1 LSRQKKALLSYLFE
15 EACTSGESLLESSK
29 LAKEM
34 LEVALKTFDKI
45 YLIIDGLDECKKDE
59 KILISTWFQST
70 INNESV
76 DDPAR
81 LRCLFISQ
89 DDNDTCKLFKNV
101 PTFQITSAD
110 NREDIAHF
118 CMAWARKIQEKFELS
133 TGDTD
138 SLMTTVSSGADGELF
153 P

>member
-1 LSRQKKALLSYLFE
+1 
-15 EACTSGESLLESSK
+15 
-29 LAKEM
+29 M

-59 KILISTWFQST
+59 KLLISTWFQST

-89 DDNDTCKLFKNV
+89 DDNDTCKLFKSV

-110 NREDIAHF
+110 NREDIAQF